1 MQRRNLIVQ
10 NHIRTI
16 KRGDKKGGVD
26 TMVDE
31 TIRSIKE
38 AEQQA
43 EEILVKAQ
51 GQKEQIL
58 KGASLQAKQIHEEL
72 IEEAKELPV
81 DWMRKPVKRRKI
93 RKKKKQGS
101 SKM

>member
-26 TMVDE
+26 TMVNE

-43 EEILVKAQ
+43 EVLRGWK
-51 GQKEQIL
+51 
-58 KGASLQAKQIHEEL
+58 SLPGHQTFL
-72 IEEAKELPV
+72 
-81 DWMRKPVKRRKI
+81 
-93 RKKKKQGS
+93 S
-101 SKM
+101 

>member
-1 MQRRNLIVQ
+1 
-10 NHIRTI
+10 
-16 KRGDKKGGVD
+16 
-26 TMVDE
+26 MVDE

-51 GQKEQIL
+51 EQKEQIL
-58 KGASLQAKQIHEEL
+58 KDASLQAKQIHEEL

-81 DWMRKPVKRRKI
+81 DWMRRPEKRRKI
-93 RKKKKQGS
+93 RKIKK
-101 SKM
+101 

>member
-1 MQRRNLIVQ
+1 
-10 NHIRTI
+10 
-16 KRGDKKGGVD
+16 
-26 TMVDE
+26 MVDE

-51 GQKEQIL
+51 EQKEQIL
-58 KGASLQAKQIHEEL
+58 KDASLQAKQIHEEVV
-72 IEEAKELPV
+72 EEAEKNCR
-81 DWMRKPVKRRKI
+81 WSGMRKPEKRQKI
-93 RKKKKQGS
+93 KEIKKQRA